1 MNYRLLLIVFV
12 SVLFI
17 SQIPAAYVAST
28 TEPWEAISYEGGT
41 KYSSTGTTPIQTSL
55 TQPIK
60 TIMFRDDNAHLWY
73 NFITFKNITD
83 TLIINPR
90 TNSAISHKE
99 GTIYS
104 PILRV
109 EYSRGTTPTQTLPI
123 QPIKTIMFRVDDAQP
138 RFNFITFKNITDTL
152 IINRIPQTISVIPYS
167 GRNSI
172 GNDTTLKTYLN
183 TIKNYDTVEL
193 ALNGYMHTVNE
204 FGYQDQA
211 EEEARISNGLAI
223 FKSELNLVPVTFIP
237 PYHEYNTATVNAAK
251 NKGLTRFS
259 TGLYNDNY
267 PWQENPSGLLHVPVV
282 SEFYD
287 WDVNRPRTY
296 DQITSDCQISLE
308 KYNACV
314 ILLHTGTFNGSAVVD
329 PVKYKTL
336 LDVINWTHKK
346 ESEGVKLVTIKQ
358 YVR

>member
-1 MNYRLLLIVFV
+1 MNYKLLLIVFV
-12 SVLFI
+12 SGLFI
-17 SQIPAAYVAST
+17 SQIPASYTAPT
-28 TEPWEAISYEGGT
+28 TELREAISYEGDT
-41 KYSSTGTTPIQTSL
+41 IYSSTGTTPTQT
-55 TQPIK
+55 IK
-60 TIMFRDDNAHLWY
+60 TIMFRDDDAHLWY

-83 TLIINPR
+83 TLIINRIPQ
-90 TNSAISHKE
+90 TNGVISHKG

-109 EYSRGTTPTQTLPI
+109 EYSTRTTPTQTLPI

-138 RFNFITFKNITDTL
+138 WFNFITFKNITDTL
-152 IINRIPQTISVIPYS
+152 IINRIPLTISVIPYS
-167 GRNSI
+167 GGTSI

-204 FGYQDQA
+204 FGYRDQA
-211 EEEARISNGLAI
+211 AEEARISSGLAI

-237 PYHEYNTATVNAAK
+237 PYHQYNTATVNAAK

-259 TGLYNDNY
+259 TGSYNDNY
-267 PWQENPSGLLHVPVV
+267 PWQEKPSGLLHVPVV

-314 ILLHTGTFNGSAVVD
+314 ILLHSGTFNGSAVVD

-336 LDVINWTHKK
+336 LEVINWTHKK